1 MRDFFN
7 FLTQEKTRGGV
18 ASFVSGVVANV
29 LNAALIMA
37 GMDPALSTAI
47 SMQLFGNLLTYFLD
61 IMAAKRDFH
70 GVHLPYSDLGKRFS
84 WFLQSLMG
92 PPIHKFIV
100 ACIIEGVVVFAGLKR
115 AREYCDLHNIQ
126 FWMRDAVL
134 AGMVAALSFLLVMNV
149 LRFNW
154 VLDETESITL
164 NIVVLAWMGL
174 SVLSLL
180 LEESPPSV

>member
-7 FLTQEKTRGGV
+7 FLTQEKARGGV

-29 LNAALIMA
+29 MNAALIMA
-37 GMDPALSTAI
+37 GMNPALSTAL
-47 SMQLFGNLLTYFLD
+47 SMQIVGNLLTFFLD
-61 IMAAKRDFH
+61 IMVAKRDFH
-70 GVHLPYSDLGKRFS
+70 GAHLPYRDLGTRFS
-84 WFLQSLMG
+84 WFLHSLVG

-126 FWMRDAVL
+126 FWMRDAIL
-134 AGMVAALSFLLVMNV
+134 AGLVAALSFLLVMNV

-154 VLDETESITL
+154 VLDETPSITL
-164 NIVVLAWMGL
+164 DIVVLAWMGL
-174 SVLSLL
+174 SVLVLL
-180 LEESPPSV
+180 LEESPPPV